1 MCKWNSKARRLT
13 GTNFEDLKK
22 SDVSQMLKDLMRHL
36 RSFSDLP
43 HSHETLFN
51 NCFTNSVRSSTV
63 QVCMQPQIFSLRNDQ
78 NQNVLTILS
87 SKSLGPRRTSQNLT
101 TPEACLDRARIATHT

>member
-36 RSFSDLP
+36 RSFSNLL

-51 NCFTNSVRSSTV
+51 NCFTNSV
-63 QVCMQPQIFSLRNDQ
+63 QQLDSL
-78 NQNVLTILS
+78 
-87 SKSLGPRRTSQNLT
+87 SLHA
-101 TPEACLDRARIATHT
+101 TPNFFVEK